1 MDPGEQTTGTR
12 DEHYNLVSVLYHAL
26 HGAETA
32 EIYAADAEAA
42 GEDELAAFFREVQ
55 GMHLETAERAK
66 ELLGIGGAARDADGV
81 APDAVQSG
89 SDLQDVAPGDAPSQ
103 PTGVAPGGIP
113 FPPPAPPSAVPRPDE
128 DLVAETGGVA
138 PDPPAEGEGIAPPA
152 ETLDDPDLA
161 RSEQRAERQT
171 EGEQEEKNLI
181 DRIKD
186 RLTGQE
192 ESDRRS

>member
-26 HGAETA
+26 HGAETV
-32 EIYAADAEAA
+32 EIYAVDAEAA

-55 GMHLETAERAK
+55 GMHVETAERAK
-66 ELLGIGGAARDADGV
+66 ELLGIGVA
-81 APDAVQSG
+81 APDAVPPG
-89 SDLQDVAPGDAPSQ
+89 SDLQDIAPEDVPPQ
-103 PTGVAPGGIP
+103 PTGVEPGSMP
-113 FPPPAPPSAVPRPDE
+113 LPPPAPQSTVPRPDE

-138 PDPPAEGEGIAPPA
+138 PDAPAEGEDIAPPA
-152 ETLDDPDLA
+152 ETIDGPDRA
-161 RSEQRAERQT
+161 RSEQR
-171 EGEQEEKNLI
+171 EGEQEDKNLI

-192 ESDRRS
+192 ESDRHS